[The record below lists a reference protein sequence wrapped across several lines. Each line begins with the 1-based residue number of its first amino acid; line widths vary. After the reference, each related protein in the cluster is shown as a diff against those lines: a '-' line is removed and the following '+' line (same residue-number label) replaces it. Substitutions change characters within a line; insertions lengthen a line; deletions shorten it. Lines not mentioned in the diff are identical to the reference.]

1 MLFGLLMSIAVTAG
15 TPHDGSVPSSRLMN
29 AAREYIARR
38 SAADMRMN
46 AVHGGI
52 PSFARQ
58 TGLACSACH
67 TAFPQLTALG
77 RTFKLN
83 GYTLSGAQV
92 ITAGDSGQRLSLKL
106 GLIPPVSAMV
116 VTSLSHTA
124 TTPPGTQN
132 SEAQF
137 PQELSLFVGGEITPQ
152 IGTFLQLTYSGIDGA
167 IGIDNAEVRFADHTQ
182 LGQKDLLYGLTLN
195 NNPTNQDVWNSAPA
209 WRFPFTGS
217 EVAPSPAAAP
227 LLEGALAQQVAG
239 LGAYAMWN
247 NVLYAEYTAYRS
259 APQGGA
265 HPLDATASNTIDGVA
280 SYWRAFL
287 QHAWGDQTLM
297 VGGFGLAAKLIP
309 DGVTGPVNRYTD
321 AGIDAQFERRLGGG
335 MLTAHGSWLHERQQ
349 LDAAFAADAAS
360 HPVNTLQALRLDA
373 GVLTASRVGATVG
386 YFSVSGTA
394 DALLYPAGD
403 VSGSAG
409 RPDSRG
415 VIGELSYMPW
425 LNTRLGAQYVAY
437 NRFNGAAT
445 NYDGAGRNAS
455 ANNTLFLFAWLAF

>member
-1 MLFGLLMSIAVTAG
+1 MLTSVVLSVVLAAG
-15 TPHDGSVPSSRLMN
+15 SPPTDS
-29 AAREYIARR
+29 AY
-38 SAADMRMN
+38 AADLAALARKYVAEHSSQEM
-46 AVHGGI
+46 AFAKVHGAI

-92 ITAGDSGQRLSLKL
+92 IQAGDSGQRASLKL

-137 PQELSLFVGGEITPQ
+137 PQQLSLFVGGEITPQ

-167 IGIDNAEVRFADHTQ
+167 LGIDNAEVRFADHTQ

-195 NNPTNQDVWNSAPA
+195 NNPTSQDVWNSAPA

-265 HPLDATASNTIDGVA
+265 HPLDATATNTIDGVA

-297 VGGFGLAAKLIP
+297 VGGFGLTAKLIP
-309 DGVTGPVNRYTD
+309 SGVTGPVNRYTD
-321 AGIDAQFERRLGGG
+321 AGVDAQFERRLGGG

-360 HPVNTLQALRLDA
+360 NAVNTLTALRLDA

-386 YFSVSGTA
+386 YFNVTGTA
-394 DALLYPAGD
+394 DDLLYPAGA

-455 ANNTLFLFAWLAF
+455 ANNTLYLFAWLAF